1 MIRHGEEHD
10 DDARQHE
17 CHHEMINILPLIGIS
32 KPCRK
37 PGSQLSD
44 NHEEEIDDRLRHHL
58 LRIYRIPCFLGSRLA
73 SRRDIPR
80 SLYSETIS
88 DEHEEMRHQ
97 QRLTDKTHQQTA
109 QSEYEQRVGL
119 GTHETEDKENG
130 EAHDTHHLLSP
141 DAHQIIE
148 ERRESRHSYRGAE
161 ARKGDVF
168 RLDAKP
174 AHHLAAVGR
183 INATH
188 RNHRHEEDD
197 HEDDAERFGHPIIKR
212 IILIFFF
219 HILLHFHLA
228 VFYFLSALTTTIMPA
243 ARCSLSSLLRLL
255 KSILTGTRC

>member
-1 MIRHGEEHD
+1 
-10 DDARQHE
+10 
-17 CHHEMINILPLIGIS
+17 
-32 KPCRK
+32 
-37 PGSQLSD
+37 
-44 NHEEEIDDRLRHHL
+44 
-58 LRIYRIPCFLGSRLA
+58 
-73 SRRDIPR
+73 
-80 SLYSETIS
+80 
-88 DEHEEMRHQ
+88 MRHQ

-109 QSEYEQRVGL
+109 QSEYKQRVGL

-130 EAHDTHHLLSP
+130 EAHDTHHLLST

-168 RLDAKP
+168 RLDAEP

-183 INATH
+183 IDTTH